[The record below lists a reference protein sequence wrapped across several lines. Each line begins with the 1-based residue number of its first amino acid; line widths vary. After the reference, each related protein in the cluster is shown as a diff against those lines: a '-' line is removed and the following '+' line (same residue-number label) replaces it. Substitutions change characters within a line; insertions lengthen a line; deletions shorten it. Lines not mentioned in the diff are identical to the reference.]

1 VRNFVSAKSHPGP
14 VKGRDL
20 TGLYALFLLGGG
32 EGEKRYLCQD
42 APLSTEA
49 SFSVRD
55 GESDFENKTGVATF
69 GAATKYKDCQIFE
82 TFAFYRCLS
91 SETNGFCH
99 QHEIFL
105 QISDGCRVG
114 GRVDGHWH
122 TG

>member
-1 VRNFVSAKSHPGP
+1 
-14 VKGRDL
+14 
-20 TGLYALFLLGGG
+20 
-32 EGEKRYLCQD
+32 LCQD